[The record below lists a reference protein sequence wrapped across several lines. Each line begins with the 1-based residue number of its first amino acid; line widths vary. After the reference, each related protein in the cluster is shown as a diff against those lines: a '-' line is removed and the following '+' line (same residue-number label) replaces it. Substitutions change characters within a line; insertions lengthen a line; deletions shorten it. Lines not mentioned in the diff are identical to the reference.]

1 MILPYEIR
9 LDINSLSVTYEA
21 RSTIMTI
28 LRYCSILSDT
38 RYCLL
43 SHNCFTHLHLICIKS
58 VTDIETN
65 IILYY

>member
-43 SHNCFTHLHLICIKS
+43 SHNCFTHLHCSS
-58 VTDIETN
+58 VTFNMHQISH
-65 IILYY
+65 